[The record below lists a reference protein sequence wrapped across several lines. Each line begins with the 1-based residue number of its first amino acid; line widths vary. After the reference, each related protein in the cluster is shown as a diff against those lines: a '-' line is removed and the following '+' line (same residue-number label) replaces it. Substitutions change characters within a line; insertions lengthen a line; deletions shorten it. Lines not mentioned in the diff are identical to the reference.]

1 MSGTSTKSRKVTFW
15 LSNEAYAEYKRLV
28 VTSPK
33 NPHDSP
39 ELMIKAVAE
48 WYPFR
53 HSTRKFRRKESY
65 EV

>member
-1 MSGTSTKSRKVTFW
+1 MSGTSSLSRKVSFW

-28 VTSPK
+28 ETSPK

-39 ELMIKAVAE
+39 ELMIKWVAE

-53 HSTRKFRRKESY
+53 HSTRKHREKR